1 MDLFRL
7 LGEMDHLPF
16 PFFFKFYKCKA
27 SKCFLN
33 VKQVLLSLNQIQVL
47 VYKIEIGK
55 YCNFQICK
63 NRWISNKWRVCMG
76 LVLELGQKSF
86 FISMLQRNS
95 LESSCQGP
103 WLSSSLYIFVL
114 SLEPKLVLHFST

>member
-1 MDLFRL
+1 
-7 LGEMDHLPF
+7 
-16 PFFFKFYKCKA
+16 
-27 SKCFLN
+27 
-33 VKQVLLSLNQIQVL
+33 
-47 VYKIEIGK
+47 
-55 YCNFQICK
+55 
-63 NRWISNKWRVCMG
+63 MG